1 MIGIY
6 KITSPKGRVYIGQ
19 SIQIEKRQRTYRKG
33 SNYKNQTRLYASLIK
48 YGFSEHVFEVV
59 EECAIEELNTRE
71 RHWQDFYNV
80 IGPQGLNCKLTETA
94 DQSGKFSK
102 ESLEKKSRSMKG
114 KNKGIKRSLEA
125 IQKGIQTKKELG
137 TNLHSKETRDK
148 IAKTLTGRVRPQ
160 EVGDK
165 ISKTTTGRPNL
176 ALSKQVLQFT
186 SNGQYVNTFSSVTA
200 AEKFTGLFNIS
211 RCALGKQK
219 HSGGFIW
226 KYE

>member
-1 MIGIY
+1 M
-6 KITSPKGRVYIGQ
+6 
-19 SIQIEKRQRTYRKG
+19 
-33 SNYKNQTRLYASLIK
+33 SNCKNQPRLYASLLK
-48 YGFSEHVFEVV
+48 YGFSAHIFEVV
-59 EECAIEELNTRE
+59 EECAIEYLNTRE
-71 RHWQDFYNV
+71 RHWQDFYDV
-80 IGPQGLNCKLTETA
+80 LSKKGLNCKLTQTA
-94 DQSGKFSK
+94 DQSGKYSK

-114 KNKGIKRSLEA
+114 KNKGVKRSLQA
-125 IQKGIQTKKELG
+125 IQKGLQTKKELG
-137 TNLHSKETRDK
+137 TNFHSEETKDK

-186 SNGQYVNTFSSVTA
+186 NNGVYVNTFKSVTA
-200 AEKFTGLFNIS
+200 AEKSTGFFNIS
-211 RCALGKQK
+211 KCALGKQK